1 MDTSTSTD
9 NNKRKLTED
18 DHQIC
23 HPRKHLRIEIPT
35 TIIPSTISDTLSSTT
50 TSPSSLFSAISPP
63 QQDLDHPSSAT
74 TCTPQTP
81 ALLIAPPISG
91 LYFNPGLEIPADLA
105 DSVFT
110 FCMSTYFC
118 NPKINQIMLFTRL
131 SSQSTTSLPP
141 ILNRL
146 LDTLFTL
153 LRPHIPAETHNL
165 LFPAASTQARQVI
178 LNLYTPGEG
187 IASHVDLLKRF
198 GDGIIGVSLGS
209 GCVMRFARALADS
222 TPGEGPAR
230 SSIHDE
236 PVNLSDPLSCPE
248 SDVDEGVAYDVYLPE
263 RSVLVLSSDARYKW
277 THGIEK
283 RKSDFISCPDC
294 VPDIPSA
301 IKGRWVERG
310 TRLSITYRWLL
321 PGADVVG
328 CDE

>member
-23 HPRKHLRIEIPT
+23 HPRKHLRIEIPS
-35 TIIPSTISDTLSSTT
+35 TIFPSTISDILSSTT

-74 TCTPQTP
+74 TCTLQTP

-110 FCMSTYFC
+110 FFNNITPTY
-118 NPKINQIMLFTRL
+118 PK
-131 SSQSTTSLPP
+131 PP
-141 ILNRL
+141 SR
-146 LDTLFTL
+146 
-153 LRPHIPAETHNL
+153 HIIHSPTPAYS
-165 LFPAASTQARQVI
+165 FI

-209 GCVMRFARALADS
+209 GCVMRFARTLAETS

-230 SSIHDE
+230 LSIHDE

-248 SDVDEGVAYDVYLPE
+248 SDIDEGVAYNVYLPE

-301 IKGRWVERG
+301 LKGRWVERG